1 MYTVYLR
8 TNVVNGK
15 QYVGQTGNFR
25 KRQNHWNC
33 LTQHYANN
41 FFTQERNEYGLENFK
56 TEILAEVE
64 TQEEAWEL
72 EEHYI
77 KELNTKYPNGYNKAD
92 GGKTNKGS
100 IDGENNPNWGK
111 PRSEE
116 TKRKIGE
123 AQKGEKNHCY
133 GEPKTE
139 EWKEKVS
146 KKNKNSL
153 KCGSKP
159 VLQID
164 KNTNEVIAEF
174 PSMAEVERQFGFSF
188 KNISCCCRG
197 IIKSA
202 YGFKWKYKKV
212 S

>member
-8 TNVVNGK
+8 TNSVNEK
-15 QYVGQTGNFR
+15 QYVGQTKNFR
-25 KRQNHWNC
+25 NRNKKWRC
-33 LTQHYANN
+33 LKEVYANL
-41 FFTQERNEYGLENFK
+41 FLTEEREKYGLENFK

-72 EEHYI
+72 EKKFI
-77 KELNTKYPNGYNKAD
+77 KEFNTKYPNGYNKAD

-100 IDGENNPNWGK
+100 LDGENNPNWGK

-116 TKRKIGE
+116 TRRKIGE
-123 AQKGEKNHCY
+123 SQKGEKHWFY
-133 GEPKTE
+133 GKKHTE
-139 EWKEKVS
+139 ETKQKMS

-174 PSMAEVERQFGFSF
+174 PSMIEVERQFGFSF

-197 IIKSA
+197 ITKSA
-202 YGFKWKYKKV
+202 YGFKWRYKNG
-212 S
+212 